1 MERANLYDLVEMESP
16 EAVLDE
22 VKTILTMVPQGID
35 FTPVSSAFRTTDDLY
50 GGRFTGYRACNTMYH
65 DLNHIT
71 DTFLAMARLIHGAVI
86 EGKSLSNREITLS
99 LIAAL
104 FHDAG
109 YMQETHDTKGTGSKY
124 TTNHV
129 KRSMLFFRIYVEKHG
144 FPEEEIAVGRS
155 MILCTDLAVDIH
167 GIRFISGQTELLGKM
182 LGLADLFAQMAD
194 RKYLEKLLFLYH
206 EFKEGMVDMYKD
218 EVDFLRK
225 TVDFYDLVD
234 RRAAT
239 VLGRTNRFFLPHLKS
254 RWNIH
259 VDLYQEAIE
268 NHQNYLRQIVKMP
281 QSDPRDHL
289 RRCQIVEKI
298 RKIYGGM

>member
-1 MERANLYDLVEMESP
+1 
-16 EAVLDE
+16 
-22 VKTILTMVPQGID
+22 
-35 FTPVSSAFRTTDDLY
+35 
-50 GGRFTGYRACNTMYH
+50 
-65 DLNHIT
+65 
-71 DTFLAMARLIHGAVI
+71 
-86 EGKSLSNREITLS
+86 
-99 LIAAL
+99 
-104 FHDAG
+104 
-109 YMQETHDTKGTGSKY
+109 
-124 TTNHV
+124 
-129 KRSMLFFRIYVEKHG
+129 
-144 FPEEEIAVGRS
+144 
-155 MILCTDLAVDIH
+155 
-167 GIRFISGQTELLGKM
+167 

-289 RRCQIVEKI
+289 RRCQIVENI